1 MLEKLDEL
9 LKSPSITPRIKTL
22 ISTLTEEGKLALNDF
37 YDEKSDFYQHAEP
50 MLIANKFNCDPNIFP
65 NLYHYTSIDVL
76 KNIISKKKIYL
87 GSIHSMNDQKDGL
100 YAFELGAIE
109 LESLGASKE
118 EIQDFNLFNKNIPRN
133 NYIWSFSAND
143 HSQSL
148 QHYGEIALSFNNQ
161 DIQYSLS
168 KHFSKGANDFSEFSR
183 GNGFSFPLKVEYDI
197 KTQLE
202 YIKPVVK
209 EWLYAYRN
217 INVDSSDMLEIMQCS
232 AQAMFLFSLCFKN
245 PDLYQEEEIRF
256 VVVKINGK
264 ENDIEPEIIF
274 NGKPVVSLEIT
285 PSLIKSVIL
294 SHEVFEQET
303 NIRNILNQSNFT
315 NTTIEKTRLPY

>member
-1 MLEKLDEL
+1 MLEKLNEL
-9 LKSPSITPRIKTL
+9 LKSRRITPSIKT
-22 ISTLTEEGKLALNDF
+22 IIGNLTDEGKLALNDF
-37 YDEKSDFYQHAEP
+37 YDEKSDFYQHAQP
-50 MLIANKFNCDPNIFP
+50 ILITNKFHCDPNIFP

-76 KNIISKKKIYL
+76 KKIISKKIIYL

-100 YAFELGAIE
+100 YAFELGVIE

-118 EIQDFNLFNKNIPRN
+118 EIQEFNLLNKNIPRN
-133 NYIWSFSAND
+133 NYIWSFSANN

-148 QHYGEIALSFNNQ
+148 QHYGEIALSFNSQ
-161 DIQYSLS
+161 DIQYFLNE
-168 KHFSKGANDFSEFSR
+168 HFSKGANTFSEFSR

-197 KTQLE
+197 TTQLE

-209 EWLYAYRN
+209 EWLYDYRN
-217 INVDSSDMLEIMQCS
+217 LNVDSSDMLEIMQCS

-256 VVVKINGK
+256 VVVKINGE

-274 NGKPVVSLEIT
+274 IGRPVVSLEFT

-294 SHEVFEQET
+294 SHKVFEQK
-303 NIRNILNQSNFT
+303 NDIRNILNQNNFT
-315 NTTIEKTRLPY
+315 DTKIEKTRLPY